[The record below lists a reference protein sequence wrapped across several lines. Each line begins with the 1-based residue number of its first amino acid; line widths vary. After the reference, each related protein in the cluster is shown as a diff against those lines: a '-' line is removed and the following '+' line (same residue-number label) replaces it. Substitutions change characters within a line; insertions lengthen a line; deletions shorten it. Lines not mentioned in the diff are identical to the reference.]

1 MPTIFPTAMCPS
13 STSIKD
19 RVYYHF
25 GANKT
30 EQAALA
36 YRQKIL
42 QAEQERLK
50 QK

>member
-1 MPTIFPTAMCPS
+1 MYKRQQYLPDA
-13 STSIKD
+13 IKD